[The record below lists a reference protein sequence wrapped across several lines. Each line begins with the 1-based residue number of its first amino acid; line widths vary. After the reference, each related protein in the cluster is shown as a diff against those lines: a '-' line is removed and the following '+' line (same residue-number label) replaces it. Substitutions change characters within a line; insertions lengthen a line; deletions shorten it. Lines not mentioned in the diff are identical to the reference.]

1 MAVPGDPA
9 FRSLGAGRK
18 RYRTPPQGSTWSSCG
33 LCPAAAA
40 PAAVGKPSTGHQ
52 PGSLICDIDRAG
64 GEGGRREWG
73 KIHKPFGRTTIGD
86 QWMMMLRLR
95 FRVSSRRSRPTQSSG
110 TDANVDGGQLSS
122 QPCCLVNTWRDQSPM
137 ERMQLRRLFGLGS
150 NTYLAGI
157 KRQPGLSRPGRFA
170 SHQRLAC
177 LGARVRL
184 FCKNHAAA
192 PKYRPCFSPGIADIL
207 STKVGLVLK

>member
-9 FRSLGAGRK
+9 FRSLGAGSAIVRRRK
-18 RYRTPPQGSTWSSCG
+18 AVRGPPVACVQQQQHHQQRSCMM
-33 LCPAAAA
+33 
-40 PAAVGKPSTGHQ
+40 
-52 PGSLICDIDRAG
+52 G
-64 GEGGRREWG
+64 G
-73 KIHKPFGRTTIGD
+73 
-86 QWMMMLRLR
+86 
-95 FRVSSRRSRPTQSSG
+95 RSRPTQSSG
-110 TDANVDGGQLSS
+110 TDANVDGRQLSS

-192 PKYRPCFSPGIADIL
+192 PKYRLCFSPGIADIL